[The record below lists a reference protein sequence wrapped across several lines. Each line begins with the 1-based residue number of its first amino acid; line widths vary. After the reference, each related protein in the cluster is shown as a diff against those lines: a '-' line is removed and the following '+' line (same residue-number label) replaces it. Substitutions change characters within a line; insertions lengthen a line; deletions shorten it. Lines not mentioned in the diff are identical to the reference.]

1 MGVTSPLAGLT
12 DCRGD
17 RTTLKHTSDSH
28 RERFL
33 DPHPVPFRMFISTRD
48 NGNGN
53 LKKTAIRTGV
63 DSILAQ
69 KPFHFSLSLSVE
81 M

>member
-28 RERFL
+28 RETWL
-33 DPHPVPFRMFISTRD
+33 DPHPVPFLVFISRD
-48 NGNGN
+48 SGDGNH
-53 LKKTAIRTGV
+53 KK
-63 DSILAQ
+63 L
-69 KPFHFSLSLSVE
+69 P
-81 M
+81 